1 VFTRRLRIRQ
11 LLAQTAWG
19 QAGHNKRTFSAK
31 ILGNA
36 LHIESNANI
45 EEATT
50 ELLRIQDK
58 NEKHDNSTS
67 NERRTTGSTTESMSV
82 S

>member
-19 QAGHNKRTFSAK
+19 QAGHNKRTCSAK
-31 ILGNA
+31 TLGNA

-58 NEKHDNSTS
+58 NEKPYDSTS
-67 NERRTTGSTTESMSV
+67 SK
-82 S
+82 